1 MRTFL
6 ISFALAAGVA
16 LASTTAA
23 PRPAYAQSA
32 QANDV
37 VMLRGGGL
45 LRGTISEYTPG
56 SHVTIVTVTGDTKR
70 IEAANVTYAGPAAN
84 APGAAKQGGGGGGG
98 HRGPAGVTVNAPE
111 APVQIRSEQDGVTF
125 LVRTGESTGSA
136 VTTGFGMGMGMGMG
150 YGGYRGGAMMPS
162 SAFTSVHGRSYGRV
176 CTAPCEATVPAGSYS
191 MALTKGNGAPVE
203 VEEMV
208 QVSGP
213 STLQGTYTSYA
224 ALRTAGTIVS
234 IASVLGGGFLVFTS
248 FDRVEKCDGAGCRQE
263 IDVDS
268 TKLIVGGVVL
278 IGGAI
283 GGGIMA
289 GKSDEATV
297 RVLPAASGALPG
309 RATAWGSDRSRAPA
323 GGALP
328 GLSVAVTF

>member
-6 ISFALAAGVA
+6 PSFALAAGVA
-16 LASTTAA
+16 LASLTAA
-23 PRPAYAQSA
+23 PRPAAAQSA

-45 LRGTISEYTPG
+45 VRGTISEYVPG
-56 SHVTIVTVTGDTKR
+56 SHVTIVTVAGDTKR
-70 IEAANVTYAGPAAN
+70 IGAGELTYAGPAAN
-84 APGAAKQGGGGGGG
+84 APGAPRGGGGQ
-98 HRGPAGVTVNAPE
+98 RGPAGMTVNAPE
-111 APVQIRSEQDGVTF
+111 APVQIRADEGDVTF
-125 LVRTGESTGSA
+125 HVRTGESTGSA
-136 VTTGFGMGMGMGMG
+136 VTTGFGMGYGFG
-150 YGGYRGGAMMPS
+150 YGRGAMMPS
-162 SAFTSVHGRSYGRV
+162 TAFTSVHGRSYGRI
-176 CTAPCEATVPAGSYS
+176 CTAPCEASVPAGTYP
-191 MALTKGNGAPVE
+191 MALSKGNGSPIEA
-203 VEEMV
+203 EEPV
-208 QVSGP
+208 QVTGP

-224 ALRTAGTIVS
+224 ALRTTGTVIS
-234 IASVLGGGFLVFTS
+234 IASVLGGAFLVFTS
-248 FDRVEKCDGAGCRQE
+248 FDRVEKCEAGVCQQE

-268 TKLIVGGVVL
+268 TKLVVGGVVL

-283 GGGIMA
+283 AGGIMA
-289 GKSDEATV
+289 SKSDEATI